1 MRTFPSPKIYDA
13 LDYIMSYY
21 PDKFTEQA
29 RTEVEMLLDHC
40 LEDLG
45 NNSEKFLSTLMIK
58 ALRHLIG
65 PSGIDEH
72 IYLKKYEITQIEL
85 FNVLIKE
92 FPFVKWGHELS
103 NALMYK
109 KLKNSRKAVIIDV
122 GIGQGIQMQH
132 LLDKLDISKDI
143 KEVVVIGIEP
153 FNEALQTA
161 GDLLNDIA
169 KEVSY
174 KLEFVPLN
182 IFMQD
187 LNPSELQEIVGRY
200 EGDIIINASLALH
213 HIQSLEERINV
224 ITALRSLNPVG
235 IVLMEPNID
244 HFEPDFNR
252 RFQNC
257 FQHFYHIFQVIDNLP
272 VESKAKNGLKLFFGR
287 EIEDIIGKDNEDR
300 YEKHEPAF
308 RWIEKLNSC
317 GFIVR
322 NEFLEDLPEIN
333 SGIDLGYLEAG
344 FLGFTYKSETVLSI
358 IFAEPNLRI

>member
-13 LDYIMSYY
+13 LDYLMSYY

-29 RTEVEMLLDHC
+29 RIEVEMLLDHC
-40 LEDLG
+40 LEDIG
-45 NNSEKFLSTLMIK
+45 NDSEKFLSTLMIK

-65 PSGIDEH
+65 DSENDEH

-103 NALMYK
+103 NTLIFN
-109 KLKNSRKAVIIDV
+109 KLKNSKKAVIIDV
-122 GIGQGIQMQH
+122 GIGQGIQVQS
-132 LLDKLDISKDI
+132 LLEKLDETRNL

-153 FNEALQTA
+153 FSDAIEAA
-161 GDLLNDIA
+161 GELLDSIA
-169 KEVSY
+169 EEVSY

-187 LNPSELQEIVGRY
+187 MNPKELQEIVGRY
-200 EGDIIINASLALH
+200 EGDIIINASLSLH
-213 HIQSLEERINV
+213 HIQTLEERINV

-235 IVLMEPNID
+235 IVLIEPNID

-272 VESKAKNGLKLFFGR
+272 VELKSKNGLKLFFGR
-287 EIEDIIGKDNEDR
+287 EIEDIIGKLNEER

-322 NEFLEDLPEIN
+322 NNFLDTLPSIN
-333 SGIDLGYLEAG
+333 SGIKLGFLEEG
-344 FLGFTYKSETVLSI
+344 FLGFTYKAETVLSI
-358 IFAEPNLRI
+358 IYAEPNIRI

>member
-1 MRTFPSPKIYDA
+1 MHTFPSPKIFDA
-13 LDYIMSYY
+13 LDYVMKYY

-40 LEDLG
+40 LADLG
-45 NNSEKFLSTLMIK
+45 NDSEKFLSTLIIK

-65 PSGIDEH
+65 PSEIDEH

-103 NALMYK
+103 NTLIFN
-109 KLKNSRKAVIIDV
+109 KLKNSKKAIVVDV
-122 GIGQGIQMQH
+122 GIGQGIQTRH
-132 LLDKLDISKDI
+132 LLEKLDEAKGL
-143 KEVVVIGIEP
+143 KEVVIVGIEP
-153 FNEALQTA
+153 FEDALIAA
-161 GDLLNDIA
+161 GEMFKDLAD
-169 KEVSY
+169 EVSF
-174 KLEFVPLN
+174 KLEFVPLKG
-182 IFMQD
+182 FVQEMKQD
-187 LNPSELQEIVGRY
+187 DLHKVIGRY

-224 ITALRSLNPVG
+224 ISILRSLNPIGV
-235 IVLMEPNID
+235 VLTEPNSD
-244 HFEPDFNR
+244 HFEPNFNR

-257 FQHFYHIFQVIDNLP
+257 YQHFYHIFQVIDNLP

-287 EIEDIIGKDNEDR
+287 EIEDILGKSNEER

-308 RWIEKLNSC
+308 RWIEKLSSC

-322 NEFLEDLPEIN
+322 NEFLDTLPSIN
-333 SGIDLGYLEAG
+333 SGIELGFMDEG
-344 FLGFTYKSETVLSI
+344 FLGFTYKKETVLSI
-358 IFAEPNLRI
+358 IYAEPNLRI